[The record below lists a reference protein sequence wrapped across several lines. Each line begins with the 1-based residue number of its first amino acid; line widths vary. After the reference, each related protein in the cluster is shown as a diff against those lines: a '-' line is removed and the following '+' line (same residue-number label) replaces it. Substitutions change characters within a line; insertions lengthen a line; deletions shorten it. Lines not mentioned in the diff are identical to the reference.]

1 MAQRG
6 GLPKTQV
13 YDSPDAAWRH
23 AQDLHR
29 RGLISATD
37 LKRVHHSLNESGHE
51 HQHGDRHRMPQSL
64 ADLGK
69 R

>member
-1 MAQRG
+1 MDNALKRH
-6 GLPKTQV
+6 V

-37 LKRVHHSLNESGHE
+37 LKHVHRSLSENGHE
-51 HQHGDRHRMPQSL
+51 HHQQGDRHRMPQSL